1 MASKPRTVEEIFKDF
16 RARRNA
22 IIRAL
27 THDVDEFYGLC
38 DPGKDNL
45 CLYGHPN
52 GAWEV
57 ALPSEEV
64 PPELPEPAL
73 GINFA
78 RDDLSRKD
86 WLSLVAVHS
95 DSWLL
100 AVAFYLGTRL
110 NHNERKRL
118 FGLINALSTVFQVAT
133 GNKPIKEKLTM
144 DSGSKSDVSI
154 DGAMMKGEPIKIFCG
169 SCGGKYTGDELWIGC
184 DICEWWYHG
193 RCVMINPAKAD
204 TLKRYKCP
212 ACSLRRSRSKTEDN
226 EMGISDSDEPCFMAD
241 KITR

>member
-144 DSGSKSDVSI
+144 DSGSKSD
-154 DGAMMKGEPIKIFCG
+154 GAMMKGEPIKIFCG
-169 SCGGKYTGDELWIGC
+169 SCGGKYNGDELWIGC

-212 ACSLRRSRSKTEDN
+212 SCSLRRSRSMTEGN
-226 EMGISDSDEPCFMAD
+226 EMGISDPGESCFMAD